1 MKTQKLLIA
10 LFLNIGLFT
19 SCDHDIIRASGE
31 VTSLSYSVPEYSKIK
46 VSNAFNTYVTFS
58 DTEESIRIEANENV
72 HDRVIVQRDGNSLVI
87 RLKNITN
94 VKGNATLN
102 AYITTK
108 HINEFDMNGASSL
121 FLENQWN
128 IENGSVELSGA
139 ADFIGEIVANQ
150 LELDLRGASAAN
162 IYGQIGSLH
171 ADLSGS
177 SDIRD
182 YDLSVDNLNLD
193 MTGASEAYLSVN
205 KTIDIE
211 ASGASELNFKGNA
224 TIARKKLSGASEI
237 KNKN

>member
-1 MKTQKLLIA
+1 MKKATQFFG
-10 LFLNIGLFT
+10 LFLALVILN
-19 SCDHDIIRASGE
+19 SCDHDVIRASGE
-31 VTSLSYSVPEYSKIK
+31 VTSLNYSVPEYSKIK
-46 VSNAFNTYVTFS
+46 ISNAFNTYVTFS

-72 HDRVIVQRDGNSLVI
+72 HERIIVKRDGNSLVI

-108 HINEFDMNGASSL
+108 NISEFDLDGASNL
-121 FLENQWN
+121 ILENQWN
-128 IENGSVELSGA
+128 IENGSIELSGA
-139 ADFIGEIVANQ
+139 SDFNGEVVVDR
-150 LELDLRGASAAN
+150 LEVDLRGASTTN
-162 IYGQIGSLH
+162 IYGNVGSLH

-182 YDLSVDNLNLD
+182 YDLYVENLNLD
-193 MTGASEAYLSVN
+193 MSGASEAYLSVN

-211 ASGASELNFKGNA
+211 ASGASELNFKGDA
-224 TIARKKLSGASEI
+224 TIDRKKLSGASEI